1 LFYDALTLRAYAAE
15 LMRRFPLPWF
25 VQKISQVGEFDF
37 LLSFRLGPKK
47 NLRLLLSLQP
57 NQPGLRWWRGPKPQA
72 GPPSSFTMLCRKY
85 LQGRSIESL
94 EVLYPERALR
104 LVGREYSLVIEL
116 LERQPNV
123 LLVSATGLIAG
134 GRHLG
139 RNSERDLRVRRAYTP
154 PPQTGLPDAPTLT
167 PSQLEEFY
175 LADPPGFPASL
186 ASRTFGLS
194 PAACQRLG
202 QLLDPSK
209 PLEER
214 LQAGW
219 RDFWK
224 FTEGGYSAERLS
236 NGRVSMWGQGSPREL
251 LDLEE
256 EDQAPALPAMETARL
271 RALQKLKKSLARLRL
286 RLVKMDEDK
295 AKLGHA
301 EGLQRQGELLLTY
314 QHQVRQGMESI
325 TLTDWDGETQHVLKL
340 DPAVAPVKQAQKWL
354 KRAAKYRRSAPIIE
368 ERVAETHREI
378 SQLQEAV
385 FAVEQAESLA
395 DLQELQAPPLSK
407 RAERPRAGPR
417 RYELDNFVL
426 LVGRSPRQNDELI
439 RRHSA
444 RDDLWFHVKDSPGAH
459 VLLKT
464 AGRSPD
470 EVVVE
475 SAAQLAAHYSSR
487 AKDSRVLVSFT
498 SAQRVKKP
506 KDSAPGLVVYS
517 DELTLWVDPGQR
529 NAKLLRC
536 D

>member
-1 LFYDALTLRAYAAE
+1 MFYDALTLRAYAAE
-15 LMRRFPLPWF
+15 LMSRFPPPWF
-25 VQKISQVGEFDF
+25 VQKISQVGELDF
-37 LLSFRLGPKK
+37 LLSFRLGPKN

-57 NQPGLRWWRGPKPQA
+57 NQPSLRWWRGPKPLA

-85 LQGRSIESL
+85 LQGRSIDRL

-104 LVGREYSLVIEL
+104 LVGRDYSLVIEL

-139 RNSERDLRVRRAYTP
+139 RHSERDLRVRRTYTP
-154 PPQTGLPDAPTLT
+154 PPQAGLPDASTLT
-167 PSQLEEFY
+167 AYQLEEFY

-186 ASRTFGLS
+186 ATRTFGLS

-202 QLLDPSK
+202 LLLDPSR

-219 RDFWK
+219 REFWK

-236 NGRVSMWGQGSPREL
+236 NGRLSMWGQGPPQQL

-256 EDQAPALPAMETARL
+256 EQAPALPALETARH
-271 RALQKLKKSLARLRL
+271 RALQKLKKAQARLRQ

-295 AKLGHA
+295 ARLGQA
-301 EGLQRQGELLLTY
+301 DVLQRQGELLLTY
-314 QHQVRQGMESI
+314 QHQVKQGMESI
-325 TLTDWDGETQHVLKL
+325 TLTDWDGQTQHVLKL
-340 DPAVAPVKQAQKWL
+340 DPAVPTVKQAQKWL
-354 KRAAKYRRSAPIIE
+354 KRASKYRRSAPIIE
-368 ERVAETHREI
+368 ARVAETDRELAQI
-378 SQLQEAV
+378 QEAV

-395 DLQELQAPPLSK
+395 DLQELQAPPQSK
-407 RAERPRAGPR
+407 KPERPRAGPR
-417 RYELDNFVL
+417 RYELDQFVL

-464 AGRSPD
+464 AGRRPD
-470 EVVVE
+470 DMVVE
-475 SAAQLAAHYSSR
+475 SAAQVAAYYSSR

-506 KDSAPGLVVYS
+506 KESAPGLVVYS
-517 DELTLWVDPGQR
+517 DELTLWVDPGQL